1 MYLAELHGKLSP
13 KTERLEDLLTSN
25 VFSFLKYSNRKV
37 FLKEYLKLLGLTV
50 STEAANNAKFIF
62 WPRLAKGTEP
72 DLVIIISKYYILI
85 EAKYFS
91 DFSEHDSLAKAQLLR
106 EIESGMLDAKTNDKE
121 FKLVV
126 ITGDHY
132 YKKEKFEVIPRD
144 FVPHFNWTNWQT
156 VTFFLEDV
164 LVKETE
170 LPVEQLSFAWDL
182 HDLLDRK
189 NLRGFRGCDCFAN
202 MHALA
207 GRVGQIFFEAGTA
220 IFRGSFIGFANSL
233 SYSERMH
240 SINKTIFWHKRSSFF
255 MLLTKVARLKPVKSH
270 VFFKR
275 DLEYD

>member
-13 KTERLEDLLTSN
+13 KTERMEDLLTSN
-25 VFSFLKYSNRKV
+25 VFSFFKYSDREV
-37 FLKEYLKLLGLTV
+37 FLKEYLRMLGFSV
-50 STEAANNAKFIF
+50 SSKEAREAEFIF
-62 WPRLAKGTEP
+62 WPRYEQNTEP
-72 DLVIIISKYYILI
+72 DLVIRVGKYYILI

-91 DFSEHDSLAKAQLLR
+91 DFDEGNNDIKAQLIR
-106 EIESGMLDAKTNDKE
+106 EIECGSLDAKTNDKE
-121 FKLVV
+121 FKIIA
-126 ITGDHY
+126 ITADHY
-132 YKKEKFEVIPRD
+132 CKKEKFKVIPRD

-164 LVKETE
+164 LEKETE

-240 SINKTIFWHKRSSFF
+240 PINKTIFWHKRSSLF

>member
-1 MYLAELHGKLSP
+1 MYLAELHGKLSS
-13 KTERLEDLLTSN
+13 KTERMEDLLTSN

-37 FLKEYLKLLGLTV
+37 FLKEYLKLLGFAV
-50 STEAANNAKFIF
+50 SQEAANNAKFIF
-62 WPRLAKGTEP
+62 WPRLTEGTEP
-72 DLVIIISKYYILI
+72 DLVIIVGKYYILI

-91 DFSEHDSLAKAQLLR
+91 DFLEQDNLTKAQLLR

-132 YKKEKFEVIPRD
+132 YKKGKFEVIPRD
-144 FVPHFNWTNWQT
+144 FVHHFMWTNWQS

-164 LVKETE
+164 LEKETE

-202 MHALA
+202 LHALE
-207 GRVGQIFFEAGTA
+207 GRIDHIFFEAGTA
-220 IFRGSFIGFANSL
+220 IYRGSFIGFANSL
-233 SYSERMH
+233 SYSKRMH
-240 SINKTIFWHKRSSFF
+240 TISKTIFWHKQSGYF
-255 MLLTKVARLKPVKSH
+255 MLLKKVTRLKPVKSR

-275 DLEYD
+275 DLKYD